1 MDALP
6 KVGRFLFAIP
16 FAVFGVVHFMNA
28 EMMAGI
34 VPIPGGVAWVYITG
48 AALIAASVSMMIG
61 QQAVLATRLLALFL
75 LLTATTVH
83 LPAFMGG
90 DQAAMSPMLKDLALA
105 GGALV
110 LSGVFASE
118 PSRPAEAHT
127 TTDI

>member
-16 FAVFGVVHFMNA
+16 FAVFGVMHFMNA
-28 EMMAGI
+28 GVMAGM

-75 LLTATTVH
+75 LLTGLTVH
-83 LPAFMGG
+83 LPAFLGG
-90 DQAAMSPMLKDLALA
+90 DQAAMSQVLKDVALA
-105 GGALV
+105 GGALI
-110 LSGVFASE
+110 LSGVFSGESGTMASHE
-118 PSRPAEAHT
+118 V
-127 TTDI
+127 

>member
-6 KVGRFLFAIP
+6 NVGRFLFAIP
-16 FAVFGVVHFMNA
+16 FAVFGVMHFMNA
-28 EMMAGI
+28 GMMAGM

-61 QQAVLATRLLALFL
+61 KQAVLATRLLALFL

-83 LPAFMGG
+83 LRALMGG
-90 DQAAMSPMLKDLALA
+90 DQAAMSQVLKDVALA
-105 GGALV
+105 GGALI

-118 PSRPAEAHT
+118 PADAARRTPDS
-127 TTDI
+127 